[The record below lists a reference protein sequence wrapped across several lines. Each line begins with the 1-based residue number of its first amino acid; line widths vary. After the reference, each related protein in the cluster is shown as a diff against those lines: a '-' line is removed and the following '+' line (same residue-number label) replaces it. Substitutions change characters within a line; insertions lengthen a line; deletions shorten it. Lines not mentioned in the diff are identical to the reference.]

1 VEEVGLRRFGR
12 FGCGRGLGEALCVDG
27 RSWAVVGRGL
37 LRMYEDIGIK
47 FDDVMWGFGLEVG
60 DLSFEVAADGGNK
73 SSARD

>member
-1 VEEVGLRRFGR
+1 
-12 FGCGRGLGEALCVDG
+12 
-27 RSWAVVGRGL
+27 
-37 LRMYEDIGIK
+37 MYEDIGIK